1 MHTIFQKFFLFI
13 IICFIITIIY
23 YNIPDN
29 HFGGNI
35 SNNNKF
41 FNCFYYSII
50 SGSTLGFGDIYP
62 KSNLTKLIVLCQVFF
77 LFFIIAY

>member
-1 MHTIFQKFFLFI
+1 MHTVFQKFFLFL
-13 IICFIITIIY
+13 IICIIMTLIY
-23 YNIPDN
+23 YNIPNN

-35 SNNNKF
+35 NDSNKL

-62 KSNLTKLIVLCQVFF
+62 KTNITKLLVIGQIFL